1 MPVTTPVNVENRLRA
16 LSVELDAAEREA
28 TEAEKT
34 YLTAKARY
42 EIAFARAVMS
52 VEGRNEA
59 ARKAA
64 ALLQVEDE
72 RLELAIA
79 EGKAGAF
86 RSNVFRIQTQ
96 VRIAQSVSAL
106 LKAGME
112 LI

>member
-16 LSVELDAAEREA
+16 LSIELDKAEREA
-28 TEAEKT
+28 TEAERA

-42 EIAFARAVMS
+42 EIAFARAVMGAD
-52 VEGRNEA
+52 GRNEA
-59 ARKAA
+59 MRKAS
-64 ALLQVEDE
+64 ALLKVEKE

-79 EGKAGAF
+79 EGQAGAF

-112 LI
+112 LV